1 MIKNANHKMKK
12 IDDIKDIMEYEIT
25 SPGKKYIAFEALQK
39 LEHYLLFL
47 SYLDEEYVEKDEDIW
62 ITDIYQLT
70 KEGKEKMPR
79 IIL

>member
-25 SPGKKYIAFEALQK
+25 SPGKKYIAYEALNK
-39 LEHYLLFL
+39 LENYLLLL
-47 SYLDEEYVEKDEDIW
+47 SYLDEEYIEKDEDVW
-62 ITDIYQLT
+62 IADIYKLT
-70 KEGKEKMPR
+70 KEGRQKIPR